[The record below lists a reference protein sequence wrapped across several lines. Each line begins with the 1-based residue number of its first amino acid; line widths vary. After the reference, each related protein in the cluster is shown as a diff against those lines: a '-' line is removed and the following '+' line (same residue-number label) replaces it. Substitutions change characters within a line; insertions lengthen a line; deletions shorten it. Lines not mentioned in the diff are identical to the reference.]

1 MNFAKTF
8 CKPSAAVSVVPA
20 GLPIKLQYN
29 EHGVLQTFRIGF
41 TPNLDPMYK
50 GVAYDTSALLN
61 KIKGFVPQSVP
72 VKGGTTWVFGVLYS
86 DNVPTVEGEIPKGLY
101 SSYIADILKGGRYEF
116 YAGYAKS
123 LAAQFS
129 GSLII
134 RNFLTSAKF
143 NLLPQVIVPASMSN
157 QSLDLMMDGSYP
169 FNKPFI
175 SGYIIFEDLN
185 CRYVSDV
192 KLQVKVSNDPKLF
205 VDSDG
210 FWKAEVVSEAGEKFI
225 FNYSSIIH
233 NNIKKGS
240 ILLAEKSSNGSSLSI
255 SATRLKSGAQL
266 VPTSTPESV
275 KCPICNKVNMLG
287 VNNVPNQCDDPHCL
301 SHQYTDVVKMLKVLK
316 LPELLYPEY
325 LQHVE
330 NKEITCLTDV
340 LHLPQYKDI
349 EINATMAQAIDSVVP
364 VTVVPNAEIFE
375 RFANKCSNSVETVNY
390 YLNNPLHIETD
401 LDIIDPIVRR
411 FVTWVEDPYNAS
423 TISTILDIVKIA
435 EKVQKFD
442 GDPIFRGNTFIITG
456 KFKRG
461 DYHEICS
468 ILQSYSADVMSN
480 FEQGK
485 KLPDLVITGS
495 LNDGISGQIIQKAR
509 IHNIPVADEDAFFSQ
524 YEIDDDLAR
533 NLL

>member
-1 MNFAKTF
+1 
-8 CKPSAAVSVVPA
+8 
-20 GLPIKLQYN
+20 
-29 EHGVLQTFRIGF
+29 
-41 TPNLDPMYK
+41 
-50 GVAYDTSALLN
+50 
-61 KIKGFVPQSVP
+61 
-72 VKGGTTWVFGVLYS
+72 
-86 DNVPTVEGEIPKGLY
+86 
-101 SSYIADILKGGRYEF
+101 
-116 YAGYAKS
+116 
-123 LAAQFS
+123 
-129 GSLII
+129 
-134 RNFLTSAKF
+134 
-143 NLLPQVIVPASMSN
+143 
-157 QSLDLMMDGSYP
+157 
-169 FNKPFI
+169 
-175 SGYIIFEDLN
+175 
-185 CRYVSDV
+185 
-192 KLQVKVSNDPKLF
+192 
-205 VDSDG
+205 
-210 FWKAEVVSEAGEKFI
+210 
-225 FNYSSIIH
+225 
-233 NNIKKGS
+233 
-240 ILLAEKSSNGSSLSI
+240 
-255 SATRLKSGAQL
+255 
-266 VPTSTPESV
+266 
-275 KCPICNKVNMLG
+275 
-287 VNNVPNQCDDPHCL
+287 
-301 SHQYTDVVKMLKVLK
+301 
-316 LPELLYPEY
+316 
-325 LQHVE
+325 
-330 NKEITCLTDV
+330 
-340 LHLPQYKDI
+340 
-349 EINATMAQAIDSVVP
+349 MAQAIDSVVP